1 VQVRSDVEGEGG
13 RTKLVGVTVQLKPRG
28 EEEDTLNAT
37 LRLNPFTP
45 VTVML
50 EFPIEPTL
58 MDVGLTAPET
68 IENSTTVILMEIV

>member
-1 VQVRSDVEGEGG
+1 MEGEGG

-28 EEEDTLNAT
+28 VEDETLNAT
-37 LRLNPFTP
+37 LRLKPFTP

-58 MDVGLTAPET
+58 IDVGLTVPET
-68 IENSTTVILMEIV
+68 IENSTTMIRMEIV